1 MKILFVCTGNTCR
14 SPMAEAIFN
23 KTVED
28 MNMKQFEA
36 FSRGISVYNAEELNP
51 KAEEALKTLGID
63 NFKHVSCQINKDDF
77 AGADLVLTMTQMQK
91 DMLIAHFK
99 EDRYKISTL
108 MEYAYD
114 NRMDIEDPYGRSQVV
129 YNLCA
134 KNLSEVINKLAQNL
148 KDDFGEDDA

>member
-23 KTVED
+23 KIIKDEGL
-28 MNMKQFEA
+28 KQFESA
-36 FSRGISVYNAEELNP
+36 SRGITVYETEPVNP
-51 KAEEALKTLGID
+51 KAQLALSGVGI
-63 NFKHVSCQINKDDF
+63 NDF
-77 AGADLVLTMTQMQK
+77 EHTSQKISRVDFNDADIVLTMTQMQK
-91 DMLIAHFK
+91 DMLVSLFK

-114 NRMDIEDPYGRSQVV
+114 SRMDIEDPYGKSQIV

-134 KNLSEVINKLAQNL
+134 KNLYEIIGKLVGHL
-148 KDDFGEDDA
+148 KEDFGDEDA